1 MEGLEVQMKA
11 DKHFK
16 LITCESGD
24 YEILLED
31 GELFTCGHSI
41 GNNVWISI
49 LSIAPITVFAKYNS
63 FFCSSVYPIIV
74 SISPR
79 KSPIYFCF

>member
-41 GNNVWISI
+41 GNNAWISI
-49 LSIAPITVFAKYNS
+49 LRSLGCTIEEE
-63 FFCSSVYPIIV
+63 C
-74 SISPR
+74 ISDEEME
-79 KSPIYFCF
+79 SMC